1 MYVCAIRR
9 VEPILAEVEPAL
21 AVQERADL
29 HQAEVIVGVAQRE
42 PADQV
47 PPDRDEHRRRPEPE
61 ERHPQPPVPVEMI
74 GAVEIHAKLALPTP
88 LPRHRS
94 EERRVGKEWVRPFR
108 SRWSPVN

>member
-1 MYVCAIRR
+1 MDVGAIRR

-74 GAVEIHAKLALPTP
+74 GAVEIHAKLALPKP
-88 LPRHRS
+88 LPRHYSLTAQGQPWTGSDNDRQS
-94 EERRVGKEWVRPFR
+94 VV
-108 SRWSPVN
+108 